1 MPAMNQEFGEKIAR
15 GNRCSSIR
23 LRCRAGVPGVTR
35 YPEED
40 VLAITSE
47 AVIEPSLDVVEHQGK
62 DQHQLNRSYV
72 VVLPFHGVASSSDL
86 IPHLTPLYM
95 R

>member
-1 MPAMNQEFGEKIAR
+1 
-15 GNRCSSIR
+15 
-23 LRCRAGVPGVTR
+23 VR

-40 VLAITSE
+40 VWVFAITSE

-72 VVLPFHGVASSSDL
+72 VVLPFHGVAQ